1 MVKITIGL
9 CCIAATLMR
18 SHNIVLAFMSVNVLM
33 LTEMW
38 FNYQQHKKEKDQYNQ
53 KLIDI
58 CFFFVINRNVF
69 GMTEKD
75 VMSILTKE
83 TLTLRKN
90 KAIDGMGTQTLNHTH
105 EAGDGGVILRYGLTK
120 VL

>member
-1 MVKITIGL
+1 
-9 CCIAATLMR
+9 
-18 SHNIVLAFMSVNVLM
+18 
-33 LTEMW
+33 
-38 FNYQQHKKEKDQYNQ
+38 
-53 KLIDI
+53 
-58 CFFFVINRNVF
+58 
-69 GMTEKD
+69 MTEKD
-75 VMSILTKE
+75 VISILTKE